1 MCLRDCT
8 VRIGGLVLT
17 LSLII
22 LAIGSVAGAQ
32 PAMDNPPDPQ
42 PLPPTGIAWLDNI
55 YFGATPPQANDR
67 PVLVFVHGYG
77 GTAQN
82 WWTSTPCGDVNDMY
96 ATAYQA
102 GYRTAFVNLGGS
114 DGQDTGSMWDD
125 GKTLS
130 WQLKAIAG
138 IYRVDELDIVA
149 HSKGGVDAQDAV
161 VYRGLSDLVRNV
173 FTLGTPHQGSE
184 LADLVYSQPA
194 RWLTRLLGLQN
205 DATYSL
211 QTGYM
216 QYFRALT
223 DPIAET
229 QDVTYYTAAG
239 TDTGPLLSTLWLT
252 GLYLSSFGPND
263 GVVTVASTELVGART
278 LFVQPYH
285 HYDIFLG
292 HTAFPWI
299 DDVLRELVTPVT
311 HTTYLPLIRFDSEQ
325 PLLSAP
331 VEADSD
337 LRGDKPFGSTIAVAP
352 IKPLAIHG
360 TAQSELSAPMK
371 SDIILRGGRVSG
383 PITETLPIE
392 PEVLTATFNLFVS
405 DEAVTATLIG
415 PDGQTRPWESTSG
428 CGGILTDIP
437 YRAYIASDSPGGEWT
452 IDIDGPPDA
461 AYFLIVIVESPMQ
474 VTLHGMPDQPV
485 VPGSVLELST
495 EVDSPLARTDIR
507 RVETTVVRA
516 LPGTGS
522 ESPVTVASTAGAMSV
537 RVPSEEGVYVT
548 SVTVTG
554 ETKPGVPFERSVV
567 RSFAVV
573 KPETLRGGPPL
584 LDE

>member
-1 MCLRDCT
+1 MCLRQCA
-8 VRIGGLVLT
+8 VRVGGVVLT
-17 LSLII
+17 LTLII

-114 DGQDTGSMWDD
+114 DGQDTGSMWDN
-125 GKTLS
+125 GKKLG
-130 WQLKAIAG
+130 WQLRTIAG
-138 IYRVDELDIVA
+138 IYGVDELEIVA
-149 HSKGGVDAQDAV
+149 HSKGGVDAQAAV
-161 VYRGLSDLVRNV
+161 VYHGLSGLVRNV

-205 DATYSL
+205 DATYTL

-229 QDVTYYTAAG
+229 QDVSYYTAAG
-239 TDTGPLLSTLWLT
+239 TDMGPILSTLHFT
-252 GLYLSSFGPND
+252 GLYLSQFGPND
-263 GVVTVASTELVGART
+263 GAVTVASTELAGART
-278 LFVQPYH
+278 LFVEPYH
-285 HYDIFLG
+285 HYNIFLG

-299 DDVLRELVTPVT
+299 DAALGEPASPVG
-311 HTTYLPLIRFDSEQ
+311 HTTYLPLVHFNREQ
-325 PLLSAP
+325 PMLSIWN
-331 VEADSD
+331 EADSD
-337 LRGDKPFGSTIAVAP
+337 LRGDKPFDPTTAGAP
-352 IKPLAIHG
+352 IKPLA
-360 TAQSELSAPMK
+360 TSSPARYEFSTPLE
-371 SDIILRGGRVSG
+371 SDVILRGGRLSG
-383 PITETLPIE
+383 PITETVPIE
-392 PEVLTATFNLFVS
+392 SEALTATFNLFVS

-415 PDGQTRPWESTSG
+415 PDGQIRPWESTTG
-428 CGGILTDIP
+428 CGGILADIP
-437 YRAYIASDSPGGEWT
+437 YQAYIASDSPSGEWT
-452 IDIDGPPDA
+452 IDIDGPSDA
-461 AYFLIVIVESPMQ
+461 AYFLIVIVESPTR
-474 VTLHGMPDQPV
+474 VTLHGMPDKPV
-485 VPGSVLELST
+485 PPGSALKLDA
-495 EVDSPLARTDIR
+495 EVDSPLAWTNIHQI
-507 RVETTVVRA
+507 ETTVVRS
-516 LPGTGS
+516 LPDKGGKHQ
-522 ESPVTVASTAGAMSV
+522 VTVSSTTGAMSV
-537 RVPSEEGVYVT
+537 RVPSDEGVYT
-548 SVTVTG
+548 ASVTVTG
-554 ETKPGVPFERSVV
+554 ETEPGVSFERSFVQ
-567 RSFAVV
+567 SFAVV
-573 KPETLRGGPPL
+573 KPETLRGRPTL